1 MSENATAHAAPAQAA
16 TPAELH
22 AVCDAPELALTRAH
36 ADDAGLDLASAI
48 DFDLAPGE
56 RALIPTGVR
65 IALPRAT
72 VGLVCPR
79 SGLAAKHGITIVNGP
94 GIVDEGYRGELKVA
108 LLNTDKTETLHIA
121 RGDRIA
127 QLVIVPIL
135 RPSIVEVDALDTAER
150 GEAGFGSSGGFSSTT
165 NGQEHEA

>member
-1 MSENATAHAAPAQAA
+1 MSENATATTASAV
-16 TPAELH
+16 ELQT
-22 AVCDAPELALTRAH
+22 VCDAPELSLTRAH

-48 DFDLAPGE
+48 DYELAPGE

-65 IALPRAT
+65 IALPPAT

-108 LLNTDKTETLHIA
+108 LLNTDRSDTLRIS

-135 RPSIVEVDALDTAER
+135 RPRIVDVDSLDEAER
-150 GEAGFGSSGGFSSTT
+150 GEAGFGSSGGFSSTADST
-165 NGQEHEA
+165 GNEA

>member
-1 MSENATAHAAPAQAA
+1 MSENATAPTPPAGAPR
-16 TPAELH
+16 PVELPT
-22 AVCDAPELALTRAH
+22 VCEAPELALSRAH
-36 ADDAGLDLASAI
+36 ADDAGLDLTSAV

-65 IALPRAT
+65 IALPPAT

-94 GIVDEGYRGELKVA
+94 GVVDEGYRGELKVA
-108 LLNTDKTETLHIA
+108 LLNTDTTETLHIA

-127 QLVIVPIL
+127 QIVIVPIL
-135 RPSIVEVDALDTAER
+135 RPTIVEVDSLDPAAR
-150 GEAGFGSSGGFSSTT
+150 GEAGFGSSGGFSSTA
-165 NGQEHEA
+165 NGEGHEG